1 MSWKI
6 SVIENEYRDD
16 KYRVGVANPDT
27 LETRRVG
34 VGHMGSAQ
42 YGILDKECAKHVA
55 RGLRLDIQWSDYEE
69 LTDELNEQINTILED
84 RIEEWGQRQTA

>member
-6 SVIENEYRDD
+6 SVIENDYRDD
-16 KYRVGVANPDT
+16 EYRVGIANPDT

-42 YGILDKECAKHVA
+42 YGILDKKCAEHVA
-55 RGLRLDIQWSDYEE
+55 RGLRLDIAWDDYEE
-69 LTDELNEQINTILED
+69 LTDDLNEQINTILED
-84 RIEEWGQRQTA
+84 RIEEWKRKQTA